1 MRPRPAPFSRV
12 VKYGSKIRFR
22 FFSGMPTPVSATS
35 IFTYGPGLTYAI
47 SPGPMMTFAPRIRTV
62 PPPGIACAALITR
75 LPIAWPICPASASV
89 AQRSSAIPNSHRTG
103 IPWTDSRADSRTTL
117 SREIRSRTGFP
128 PFEKVRSLEASSSA
142 RSEALSAASSLATAL
157 LAGSRICFA
166 REMFPRIAARKLL
179 KSWAMPPARVP
190 RDSSFCHLTSS
201 SSLRTFTVTSRKTK
215 IDPAVPPAPPGI
227 AAALSSIS
235 RRVPSRATST
245 FCSPAL
251 ESACRSARG
260 SDNSCPVRPSST
272 RNTSRTGRPAASS
285 RLQPV
290 IPSAC
295 RFMNSTFPSASV
307 VMTPSAIDR
316 RVICARSFSR
326 ASWPRALRSAT
337 IGRFHRTR

>member
-62 PPPGIACAALITR
+62 PPPGIACAALVTR

-157 LAGSRICFA
+157 LRGVQDLLRQGDVPEDRGEEIVEVVGDAAGEGPEGLQLLPLDQLLFLADLHRHVPEDEDRPGDPPCTSRDRGRAVVDQPAGS
-166 REMFPRIAARKLL
+166 
-179 KSWAMPPARVP
+179 VP
-190 RDSSFCHLTSS
+190 RDQHVL
-201 SSLRTFTVTSRKTK
+201 L
-215 IDPAVPPAPPGI
+215 AG
-227 AAALSSIS
+227 
-235 RRVPSRATST
+235 
-245 FCSPAL
+245 
-251 ESACRSARG
+251 
-260 SDNSCPVRPSST
+260 
-272 RNTSRTGRPAASS
+272 
-285 RLQPV
+285 
-290 IPSAC
+290 
-295 RFMNSTFPSASV
+295 
-307 VMTPSAIDR
+307 
-316 RVICARSFSR
+316 
-326 ASWPRALRSAT
+326 PR
-337 IGRFHRTR
+337 IGLPLGQRIR